1 MRCEIVLADVRLDLD
16 DPPDATAGVAV
27 AVVADQPRPDQR
39 GRDLEGRPAEESAQ
53 VAQLLIV
60 GGFE

>member
-1 MRCEIVLADVRLDLD
+1 VRREIVLPDVRLDLD
-16 DPPDATAGVAV
+16 DPPDTSGGATAAV
-27 AVVADQPRPDQR
+27 IADQPRPDQR